1 MSAIE
6 QIATHLKDLGSPV
19 SDVQV
24 MSKILLTLPPSYRQ
38 FLSAW
43 DNVPIA
49 EKNIKLLTSRLV
61 NEESRTK
68 QYNQGGADPSD
79 QAFFAANSPQPKAF
93 PAHSWNPGTRG
104 GSRGNKSYRGRRAAN
119 QNYNRNIT
127 CDYCHI
133 RGHSSSICR
142 HKIRDNQVHDQRSMK
157 SEGTRFGLAA
167 KEDSTN
173 QTTNES
179 TDGNDTELCYLSSF
193 SCLSLVA
200 KNSSIWYA
208 DSGATMH
215 MTDQLSA
222 FVN

>member
-1 MSAIE
+1 
-6 QIATHLKDLGSPV
+6 
-19 SDVQV
+19 
-24 MSKILLTLPPSYRQ
+24 
-38 FLSAW
+38 
-43 DNVPIA
+43 
-49 EKNIKLLTSRLV
+49 
-61 NEESRTK
+61 
-68 QYNQGGADPSD
+68 
-79 QAFFAANSPQPKAF
+79 
-93 PAHSWNPGTRG
+93 
-104 GSRGNKSYRGRRAAN
+104 
-119 QNYNRNIT
+119 
-127 CDYCHI
+127 
-133 RGHSSSICR
+133 
-142 HKIRDNQVHDQRSMK
+142 MK